1 MGGIIMDYLLKNDD
15 QYRKAISAVTG
26 QELLKKAD
34 LSGLKYFIEEI
45 KKSIDAKLK
54 VEMRFEAS
62 DNVVTKQGFIDF
74 CSLEIDDAFSETR
87 LAIHLAD
94 AHPEEQYM
102 FKIAPK
108 NYEWNTMSKPNDF
121 MKFYLKNEDHSVNVT
136 VIVKY

>member
-54 VEMRFEAS
+54 VEMRFEAA
-62 DNVVTKQGFIDF
+62 DNVVTK
-74 CSLEIDDAFSETR
+74 
-87 LAIHLAD
+87 
-94 AHPEEQYM
+94 
-102 FKIAPK
+102 
-108 NYEWNTMSKPNDF
+108 
-121 MKFYLKNEDHSVNVT
+121 
-136 VIVKY
+136 